1 MSAKRVSYPDPK
13 AVADFATATGLRPE
27 VVVRDIVRIA
37 EIFNLLDKEFLGSQA
52 VLTGGMALRLFAST
66 RVSIRDL
73 DVSVVGKGS
82 ALTVEELERLLE
94 YEDPQVTIVP
104 RLTGEWTRRE
114 LYQAKPLMFEQRFNP
129 LTLAEADSWISADV
143 SLRGLELKPVPMKFI
158 HGYPF
163 ALGVEDEIVYVMDP
177 VEIVAEKSVAY
188 GIYRLSKHL
197 ADLAYMTT
205 TLPKWLG
212 DDDWLARNADEIR
225 RIARVK
231 FDANM
236 ERYDKTLAKQGID
249 AFDDMHESYDRPE
262 RWGVNEAWNSAVLF
276 HGRAA
281 EIFTYDGA
289 VRLVKRQL
297 VPVLWPE

>member
-1 MSAKRVSYPDPK
+1 VHIFDLPANRPVSAAARVCAPH
-13 AVADFATATGLRPE
+13 
-27 VVVRDIVRIA
+27 
-37 EIFNLLDKEFLGSQA
+37 
-52 VLTGGMALRLFAST
+52 ALRLFAST
-66 RVSIRDL
+66 RVSVRDL
-73 DVSVVGKGS
+73 DVSVIGKGS
-82 ALTVEELERLLE
+82 ALTVDELERLLE

-104 RLTGEWTRRE
+104 RLTGEWKRRE
-114 LYQAKPLMFEQRFNP
+114 LYQAKPLTFEQRFNP

-143 SLRGLELKPVPMKFI
+143 SLRGLELKPVAMKFI

-163 ALGVEDEIVYVMDP
+163 PLGVEEEIVAVMDP
-177 VEIVAEKSVAY
+177 LEILAEKAVAY

-205 TLPKWLG
+205 TLPKWLNEER
-212 DDDWLARNADEIR
+212 WLARNADEIR

-236 ERYDKTLAKQGID
+236 ERYDKMLAAQGIG
-249 AFDDMHESYDRPE
+249 AFADMRVSYERPE
-262 RWGVNEAWNSAVLF
+262 RYGVEEGWSTAVLF

-297 VPVLWPE
+297 VPVLWPK

>member
-1 MSAKRVSYPDPK
+1 MSGKRVSYPDPQ
-13 AVADFATATGLRPE
+13 AISDFAKATGLRSAL
-27 VVVRDIVRIA
+27 VIRDIVRIA
-37 EIFNLLDKEFLGSQA
+37 EIFNLLNAEFLGSQA

-94 YEDPQVTIVP
+94 YEDRQVTIVP
-104 RLTGEWTRRE
+104 RQRGTWTRRE
-114 LYQAKPLMFEQRFNP
+114 LYQAKPLTFEQRFNP
-129 LTLAEADSWISADV
+129 ATLAEADSWISADV

-163 ALGVEDEIVYVMDP
+163 SLGVEDEIVDVMNP
-177 VEIVAEKSVAY
+177 VEILAEKAVAY
-188 GIYRLSKHL
+188 GIFRLSKHL
-197 ADLAYMTT
+197 ADLAYMST

-225 RIARVK
+225 RIAHVK

-236 ERYDKTLAKQGID
+236 ERYDKTLAEQGIGS
-249 AFDDMHESYDRPE
+249 FDDMRGGFEHPE
-262 RWGVNEAWNSAVLF
+262 HSGVDTGWNSSVFF

-281 EIFTYDGA
+281 EIFTYKGA
-289 VRLVKRQL
+289 AHLVKLRI
-297 VPVLWPE
+297 VPLLWPG

>member
-289 VRLVKRQL
+289 VRLVKRQF

>member
-1 MSAKRVSYPDPK
+1 MSANRVSYPDPK
-13 AVADFATATGLRPE
+13 EVADFATATGLRPA
-27 VVVRDIVRIA
+27 VVVRDIVRIT
-37 EIFNLLDKEFLGSQA
+37 EIFNLLDQEFLGSQA

-73 DVSVVGKGS
+73 DVSVVGKDS
-82 ALTVEELERLLE
+82 TLTVEELERLLE

-104 RLTGEWTRRE
+104 RSSGEWIRRE
-114 LYQAKPLMFEQRFNP
+114 LYQARPLTFEQRFNP
-129 LTLAEADSWISADV
+129 LTLAEADSWISADI
-143 SLRGLELKPVPMKFI
+143 SLRGLELKPIPMKFI

-163 ALGVEDEIVYVMDP
+163 ALGVENEIVYVMDP
-177 VEIVAEKSVAY
+177 VEILAEKAVAY
-188 GIYRLSKHL
+188 GIYRLPKHL

-205 TLPKWLG
+205 TMPKWLS
-212 DDDWLARNADEIR
+212 DDDWLARHADEIR

-236 ERYDKTLAKQGID
+236 ERYDKTLAKQGIA
-249 AFDDMHESYDRPE
+249 AFDDMRESYDQPE
-262 RWGVNEAWNSAVLF
+262 RWGLNEAWNSAVLF

-289 VRLVKRQL
+289 ARLVKRQL
-297 VPVLWPE
+297 VPILWPQ

>member
-37 EIFNLLDKEFLGSQA
+37 EIFNLLDQDFLGSQA

-114 LYQAKPLMFEQRFNP
+114 LYQAKPLTFEQRFNP
-129 LTLAEADSWISADV
+129 LTLAEADSWISVDV
-143 SLRGLELKPVPMKFI
+143 SLRGLELKPLPMKFI

-177 VEIVAEKSVAY
+177 VEILAEKSVAY

-197 ADLAYMTT
+197 ADLAYITT

-249 AFDDMHESYDRPE
+249 AFDDMHESYDQPE

>member
-13 AVADFATATGLRPE
+13 AISDFAKATGLRPAL
-27 VVVRDIVRIA
+27 VIRDIVRIA
-37 EIFNLLDKEFLGSQA
+37 EIFNLLDEEFLGDQA
-52 VLTGGMALRLFAST
+52 VLTGGMALRLFANT

-82 ALTVEELERLLE
+82 ALTVAELERLLE

-114 LYQAKPLMFEQRFNP
+114 LYQAKPLTFEQRFNP
-129 LTLAEADSWISADV
+129 LTLAEADSWIGADV

-163 ALGVEDEIVYVMDP
+163 VLGVEDEIVDVMDP
-177 VEIVAEKSVAY
+177 VEILAEKAVAY

-205 TLPKWLG
+205 TLPKWLT

-225 RIARVK
+225 RIAHVK

-236 ERYDKTLAKQGID
+236 ERYDKTLAKQGITT
-249 AFDDMHESYDRPE
+249 FDDMRESYEHPE
-262 RWGVNEAWNSAVLF
+262 RYGVVAAWSSAVFF

-281 EIFTYDGA
+281 EIFTYDAA
-289 VRLVKRQL
+289 VHLVKRQL

>member
-1 MSAKRVSYPDPK
+1 MNAKRVKYPDPQ
-13 AVADFATATGLRPE
+13 AISDFSAATGLRTAL
-27 VVVRDIVRIA
+27 VIRDIVRIA
-37 EIFNLLDKEFLGSQA
+37 EIFNLLDEEFLGTQA

-82 ALTVEELERLLE
+82 ALTVEELEGLLE
-94 YEDPQVTIVP
+94 YEDAQVTIAP
-104 RLTGEWTRRE
+104 RSAEEWTRRE
-114 LYQAKPLMFEQRFNP
+114 LYQAKPLAFEQRFNP
-129 LTLAEADSWISADV
+129 VTLAEADSWISVDV
-143 SLRGLELKPVPMKFI
+143 SLRGLELDPVPMKFI

-163 ALGVEDEIVYVMDP
+163 SLGVEDEIVAVMHP
-177 VEIVAEKSVAY
+177 VEILAEKAVAY
-188 GIYRLSKHL
+188 GIYRLSKHR

-212 DDDWLARNADEIR
+212 EDDWLERNGDEIR
-225 RIARVK
+225 RVARVK

-236 ERYDKTLAKQGID
+236 ERHDRTLANQGID
-249 AFDDMHESYDRPE
+249 SFDDMRESFEHPE
-262 RWGVNEAWNSAVLF
+262 RFAVDAGWDSTVFF

-281 EIFTYDGA
+281 EIFTYDNA
-289 VRLVKRQL
+289 VRLVKLRV